1 MGKRWLT
8 SRCSRRGCRESFKRQ
23 FSFAVVL
30 VTVGHVA
37 LAATRLS
44 SQPLARC
51 IDKSRFTHLPLR
63 VQPMMDEVIESKR
76 ETQVAAA
83 LLVVGLVIVI
93 GASACLG
100 KTRFSSSQELIC
112 DSVSYAEALDK

>member
-23 FSFAVVL
+23 FSFA
-30 VTVGHVA
+30 
-37 LAATRLS
+37 
-44 SQPLARC
+44 
-51 IDKSRFTHLPLR
+51 
-63 VQPMMDEVIESKR
+63 
-76 ETQVAAA
+76 
-83 LLVVGLVIVI
+83 VVGLVIVI